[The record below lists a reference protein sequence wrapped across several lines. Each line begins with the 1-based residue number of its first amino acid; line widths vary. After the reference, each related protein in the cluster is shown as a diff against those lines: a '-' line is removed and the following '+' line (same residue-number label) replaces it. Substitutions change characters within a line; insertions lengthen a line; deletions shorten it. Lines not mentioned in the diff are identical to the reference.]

1 MENIAARTQPIPS
14 DALSQLRWRIM
25 SAQSIILLKGNPDD
39 IAKQFR
45 QIRDAGLIVMAFG
58 LVNFIDELSIVLEEV
73 IPSMAELGLRIAER
87 GLLVTLIKSFAY

>member
-1 MENIAARTQPIPS
+1 
-14 DALSQLRWRIM
+14 M

-58 LVNFIDELSIVLEEV
+58 
-73 IPSMAELGLRIAER
+73 
-87 GLLVTLIKSFAY
+87 